1 MARRLA
7 EEACCA
13 AGRPEWFALAQ
24 AVEEAV
30 VAESDARANVDYYLT
45 SIYLACGFPAAAFAP
60 LFAVARTPGWIAH
73 ALEQGRDP
81 ELIRPRATYVGPLEE
96 RYKSTRA
103 RR

>member
-1 MARRLA
+1 MTVRILLENVLRH
-7 EEACCA
+7 
-13 AGRPEWFALAQ
+13 AGGGM
-24 AVEEAV
+24 

-45 SIYLACGFPAAAFAP
+45 SIYVACGFPAATFAS

-73 ALEQGRDP
+73 ALEQGREPD
-81 ELIRPRATYVGPLEE
+81 LIRPRATYVGPLDQ